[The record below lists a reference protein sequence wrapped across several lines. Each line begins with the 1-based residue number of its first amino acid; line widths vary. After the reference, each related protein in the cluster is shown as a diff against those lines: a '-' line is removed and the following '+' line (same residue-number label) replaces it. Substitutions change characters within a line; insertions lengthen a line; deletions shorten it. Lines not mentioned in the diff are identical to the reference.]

1 MPSDVGEMPPPRILT
16 PVPSDVTGS
25 YGELAEEWIAVHLGD
40 RLRAWQRL
48 VLERALEHRAD
59 GSLRWEQIL
68 LTVSRQQGKT
78 ILERGLCGWRANA
91 AELFGEPQK
100 VLTVANLKETA
111 LLPWRH
117 VARRCHEWSAVPRY
131 QVGAERIEWPA
142 LDYGEPAGTWLV
154 QAANRNAGVGHSCG
168 LIVVDEAWSV
178 ERQVVE
184 GSLAPSQLERLCPQL
199 WLISTAGD
207 GGSELFA
214 EHRSLAISQLADAD
228 HADLLL
234 IEWSAAPD
242 APVDD
247 REAWRAASSHWNE
260 RRLDRL
266 ERLYRSTSEQ
276 DFRIQYLNQWVVGSV
291 NAWVSDLAWG
301 RCRRD
306 EREVPTGVGSVA
318 IETHQAGEPFGWLH
332 AALDRSDGV
341 VVVRAGICSS
351 RSELWRELE
360 RIAAAHPGVRI
371 LYPEGF
377 RHHVPRIPHAGE
389 LVKVTP
395 SDTFGSYAA
404 ALATVRAGA
413 LAHAA
418 QSILTEQILAAVA
431 YTVPDRGATLSSRA
445 SSGPIYLA
453 RALVWAVGYELR
465 PDQGHRP
472 VVVSG

>member
-1 MPSDVGEMPPPRILT
+1 MPAPRIAT

-40 RLRAWQRL
+40 RLRPWQRY
-48 VLERALEHRAD
+48 VLERALEHRQD
-59 GSLRWEQIL
+59 GSLRWEQVL

-78 ILERGLCGWRANA
+78 ILERGLCGWRASS

-142 LDYGEPAGTWLV
+142 LDYGEPAGVWLV

-178 ERQVVE
+178 ERAIVE
-184 GSLAPSQLERLCPQL
+184 GSLAPSQLERIAPQL

-214 EHRSLAISQLADAD
+214 EHRSLAISQLGSPDTADI
-228 HADLLL
+228 LL

-242 APVDD
+242 AAVDD
-247 REAWRAASSHWNE
+247 QAAWRAASSHWNE
-260 RRLDRL
+260 RRLERL

-301 RCRRD
+301 RCRLA
-306 EREVPTGVGSVA
+306 ERELALEGGSVA

-332 AALDRSDGV
+332 AVLDRSDGV
-341 VVVRAGICSS
+341 VVVRAGVCSS
-351 RSELWRELE
+351 RGELWRELE
-360 RIAAAHPGVRI
+360 RIAATHRGVRI

-377 RHHVPRIPHAGE
+377 RHHVPRIAGSGDTE
-389 LVKVTP
+389 KVTP
-395 SDTFGSYAA
+395 ADTFAAYAA
-404 ALATVRAGA
+404 TRSAIRSGA
-413 LAHAA
+413 LAHAGQA
-418 QSILTEQILAAVA
+418 VLTEQVLAAVA
-431 YTVPDRGATLSSRA
+431 YTVAERGATLSSRA

-453 RALVWAVGYELR
+453 RALVWACGAELR
-465 PDQGHRP
+465 PSQSHRP
-472 VVVSG
+472 MVLSG